1 MARSRAAALAGALV
15 ASSVWVVAPAFAQS
29 PPPAPETIALG
40 DWQLAP
46 ALEVR
51 TRGEYARDPVDVGG
65 GVDSTGAAAPRV
77 RNAGGILERSRLGI
91 GADRGPLHV
100 QLTLQDA
107 RAWGVPSPTATLGA
121 GGGGDASDGRL
132 ASFGAYEAFLEVH
145 SSAARPSFV
154 RVGRQAVVW
163 GDGRLLGNADW
174 SPTARTLDAARA
186 HLSLGAF
193 DFELL
198 ATVLATAHPIG
209 SAFGDAS
216 GFAQG
221 GAQLYA
227 AQVAWTLDPLFV
239 AQGFAFAKVARTGG
253 GGSDLSRGF
262 GSARSE
268 GETYT
273 GALRIGGDSKGWRYA
288 LEGAYQIGNATR
300 IGASGADRRA
310 YAAAAYIQKALER
323 VALTPTVRLGA
334 AYASGDDGSGDYK
347 QFDPIL
353 PDVHAFHGAM
363 DIFAWSNVVEGNAR
377 VTAQPWSNATLGVEY
392 RYAHLQDAKGEWL
405 NAYLVGVGRAAAN
418 TSTELGHELDAFVL
432 WAPLPSLD
440 IVLGYSAFLAGDGA
454 RTILAAQARGSL
466 QSNGTYAPSDLTHY
480 GYLQATVRV
489 P

>member
-1 MARSRAAALAGALV
+1 MGAVVV
-15 ASSVWVVAPAFAQS
+15 ASAASVLLSAAPAAAQS

-46 ALEVR
+46 ALQVR
-51 TRGEYARDPVDVGG
+51 TRGEYWRDPVDVGG
-65 GVDSTGAAAPRV
+65 GVDATGSVGPRV
-77 RNAGGILERSRLGI
+77 RNAGGFLERSRLGVA
-91 GADRGPLHV
+91 ADRGALHV

-107 RAWGVPSPTATLGA
+107 RAWGVPSPSATLG
-121 GGGGDASDGRL
+121 GSDGRL

-174 SPTARTLDAARA
+174 SATARTLDAARA
-186 HLSLGAF
+186 HLSLGTW

-198 ATVLATAHPIG
+198 ATVLATTRPMG
-209 SAFGDAS
+209 SAFGDTS

-227 AQVAWTLDPLFV
+227 AQVAWTLDPLLV
-239 AQGFAFAKVARTGG
+239 VQGFAFAKVARTGG
-253 GGSDLSRGF
+253 GGSDPSRGF
-262 GSARSE
+262 GNALSE

-273 GALRIGGDSKGWRYA
+273 GALRVGGDSKGWRYA
-288 LEGAYQIGNATR
+288 VEGAYQIGNAKR
-300 IGASGADRRA
+300 IGTSGADRQA
-310 YAAAAYIQKALER
+310 YAAAAYVQKTLER
-323 VALTPTVRLGA
+323 LVLTPAVRLGA

-363 DIFAWSNVVEGNAR
+363 DIFAWSNVVEGNVR
-377 VTAQPWSNATLGVEY
+377 LTLQPLPDTTLGVEY
-392 RYAHLQDAKGEWL
+392 RYARLQEPKGEWL
-405 NAYLVGVGRAAAN
+405 NAYLVGVGRVSSN
-418 TSTELGHELDAFVL
+418 TSAELGHEIDGVVT
-432 WAPLPSLD
+432 WTPLPPLD
-440 IVLGYSAFLAGDGA
+440 IVLGYSAFVAGDGA
-454 RTILAAQARGSL
+454 RTLLAAQARGAP
-466 QSNGTYAPSDLTHY
+466 QANGTYAPSSLTHY